1 MPAPG
6 VNPDGPELTAG
17 IFGLKVPVEVVELIS
32 RQELIGLRTLQNNCE
47 PFHLVSSYEL
57 FHFTQ

>member
-1 MPAPG
+1 
-6 VNPDGPELTAG
+6 VNPDGPELTAR
-17 IFGLKVPVEVVELIS
+17 IFGLKFPVEVVELIS